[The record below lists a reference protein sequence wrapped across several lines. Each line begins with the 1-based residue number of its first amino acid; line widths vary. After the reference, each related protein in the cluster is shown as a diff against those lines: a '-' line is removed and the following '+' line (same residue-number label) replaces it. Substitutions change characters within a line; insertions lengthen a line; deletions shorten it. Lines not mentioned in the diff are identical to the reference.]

1 MESAQ
6 KVIGKY
12 GEENM
17 GLYSDLEIEMKL
29 CRRCMNNVQI
39 QTMNVKNGVGD
50 HRNIVTYVYEYNNPK
65 IGLLFTNM
73 ML

>member
-1 MESAQ
+1 MHNYQWGDKLICRFKEEQ
-6 KVIGKY
+6 PIGDRN
-12 GEENM
+12 E
-17 GLYSDLEIEMKL
+17 L

-50 HRNIVTYVYEYNNPK
+50 HRNIVTYVYEYDNPK